1 MPKEE
6 WGTKRMC
13 PHCGARFYD
22 LKQDPMTCPACQ
34 TEFTAESLVA
44 GRGRMVTPEKTATRG
59 QAGAA
64 VIETDDDTETTDAD
78 GDLDDDLLE
87 DDDEDAD
94 VSLEDI
100 ADVAED
106 TNDDEN

>member
-22 LKQDPMTCPACQ
+22 LQNDPMTCPACGA
-34 TEFTAESLVA
+34 EFTAESLVA
-44 GRGRMVTPEKTATRG
+44 GRGRAMITEKTAAR
-59 QAGAA
+59 GAA
-64 VIETDDDTETTDAD
+64 EDDVIDADDDLDTGDTE

-87 DDDEDAD
+87 DDDDAD
-94 VSLEDI
+94 VSLDEI
-100 ADVAED
+100 ADVADEED
-106 TNDDEN
+106 EA